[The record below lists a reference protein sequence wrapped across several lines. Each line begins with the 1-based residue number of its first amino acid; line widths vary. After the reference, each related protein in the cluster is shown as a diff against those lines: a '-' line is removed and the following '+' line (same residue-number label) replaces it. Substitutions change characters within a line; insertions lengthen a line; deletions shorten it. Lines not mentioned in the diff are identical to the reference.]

1 MTQKTWAERLKET
14 EELARKREDQLKV
27 YIESQEFEEF
37 IGLLNEIKKN
47 EELISE
53 EPRICV
59 DCWQVYVITD

>member
-1 MTQKTWAERLKET
+1 MSQKFYKL
-14 EELARKREDQLKV
+14 REDQLKV

-37 IGLLNEIKKN
+37 IDLLNDIKKN

-59 DCWQVYVITD
+59 DCWLVYVITD

>member
-1 MTQKTWAERLKET
+1 MSQKFYKL
-14 EELARKREDQLKV
+14 REDQLKV

-37 IGLLNEIKKN
+37 IDLLNDIKKN